1 MKAAIQLIYWVRMTL
16 VEIFFL
22 ALFMVRA
29 FLFFA
34 GFIIVILSCIL
45 GTSLGLLAGYYGGA
59 LDTLIVRFIDIML
72 AIPNLL
78 LTIVVVSILEPSL
91 TNATLAIAVVSIP
104 SYVRL
109 TRAAVLNE
117 KNRDYDHFFTS
128 GGSKRITFNVYCDFT
143 ELSCTAYRA
152 NDDGDF

>member
-1 MKAAIQLIYWVRMTL
+1 MIGLLLFFAVALISILPWIAPLILSNKIVQPYYFSTSLVWKAAIQLIYWVQMTL

-29 FLFFA
+29 FLFCRFHYCHT
-34 GFIIVILSCIL
+34 ILHL

-78 LTIVVVSILEPSL
+78 LNHCGGI
-91 TNATLAIAVVSIP
+91 NF
-104 SYVRL
+104 
-109 TRAAVLNE
+109 RAFFNQCDVGDCRGFDSKLCALN
-117 KNRDYDHFFTS
+117 TCS
-128 GGSKRITFNVYCDFT
+128 GIK
-143 ELSCTAYRA
+143 
-152 NDDGDF
+152 